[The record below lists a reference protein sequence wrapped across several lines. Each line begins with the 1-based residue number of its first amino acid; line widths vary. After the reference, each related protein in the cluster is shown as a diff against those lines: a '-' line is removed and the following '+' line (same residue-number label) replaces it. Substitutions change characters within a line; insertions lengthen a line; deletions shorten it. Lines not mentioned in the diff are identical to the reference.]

1 MKKFYKDD
9 IVNINGDEYV
19 VVDKS
24 TEGAKGA
31 IFKTRKGGISKFV
44 RFDDK
49 ITVGEFADVQECFTK
64 ISEAVDFIINV
75 YEDDNLRL
83 LQALGELNNALQ
95 EWDFD
100 LNDEFTAEN
109 CKQKLIIILQHGNW
123 QVVENEQEEIE
134 TKTAEYAVVWV
145 KECKKEEVKD

>member
-1 MKKFYKDD
+1 MIKFYQGD

-24 TEGAKGA
+24 QEGAKGA

-75 YEDDNLRL
+75 YEGNNLRI
-83 LQALGELNNALQ
+83 LQALQELNEALQ

-100 LNDEFTAEN
+100 LNDELPDDN
-109 CKQKLIIILQHGNW
+109 KLIIILQHANW

-134 TKTAEYAVVWV
+134 TKTTEYAVVWV

>member
-1 MKKFYKDD
+1 MKKFYIDD

-19 VVDKS
+19 VVDKA

-31 IFKTRKGGISKFV
+31 IFQTRRGGRSKFV

-49 ITVGEFADVQECFTK
+49 VSVGEFANVQACFTT
-64 ISEAVDFIINV
+64 ISDAVNFIIENKG
-75 YEDDNLRL
+75 DNLML

-100 LNDEFTAEN
+100 LNDELPDDN
-109 CKQKLIIILQHGNW
+109 KLIIILQHANW
-123 QVVENEQEEIE
+123 QVVENEQAEIE
-134 TKTAEYAVVWV
+134 TKTTEYAVVWV
-145 KECKKEEVKD
+145 KEYKKEEVN